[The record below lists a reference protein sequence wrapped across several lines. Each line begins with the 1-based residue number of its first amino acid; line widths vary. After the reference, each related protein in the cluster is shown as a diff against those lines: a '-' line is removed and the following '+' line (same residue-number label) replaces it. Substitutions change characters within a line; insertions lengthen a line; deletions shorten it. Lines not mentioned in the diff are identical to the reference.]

1 MHYILLAQDLPL
13 KKQNVT
19 KLPISYELVM
29 IFDIPI

>member
-1 MHYILLAQDLPL
+1 MHYILAQDLPL
-13 KKQNVT
+13 TKQNVT